1 MRYKNFPLEIPEFKT
16 NGLFN
21 INMTNTSV
29 TTLIRSEETNIQ
41 P

>member
-16 NGLFN
+16 NGLFI
-21 INMTNTSV
+21 INMTNSSA
-29 TTLIRSEETNIQ
+29 TTLISCEETNIQ